1 MTRQN
6 VTDGPR
12 EVMTKK
18 CPTCGGD
25 GIVVS
30 EGTAALDVERRLRA
44 LAAGSRAQAYRIEVA
59 SKIESL
65 LVGPG
70 AERLMELESQTRRR
84 FYLVGKGDVHLDHF
98 LVLAEG
104 KRDDLA
110 VTGPVEEGAEVELK
124 LGEVGLH
131 DPQAGVGK
139 LDGLD
144 VCVANAS
151 KLVGKKVTVRVER
164 VLDGTA
170 YATLVGPEVQQ
181 SQPITAEREAEKPT
195 RQPSAAKKAAA
206 EKPKAQP
213 EAEEPTEAKD
223 TSTEEDEP
231 KPKKKTRRGSRGGR
245 SRKKKTAAVASASTG
260 GNGAGAA
267 EQIEQPVARIH
278 VPDRDL
284 GEETAEELQPEPA
297 AEETTYGAE
306 AAPKPRKKTRR
317 GTRGGRN
324 RKPKT
329 TATPSVPADGDLAPA
344 TRGSDAANEEDWAYV
359 PMSEWADD
367 VLSE

>member
-44 LAAGSRAQAYRIEVA
+44 LAAGSRAQAYRVEVA
-59 SKIESL
+59 SKVASL

-70 AERLMELESQTRRR
+70 AERLMELEAQTRRR

-110 VTGPVEEGAEVELK
+110 VKGPLEEGAEVELK

-139 LDGLD
+139 LDALD
-144 VCVANAS
+144 VSVANAS
-151 KLVGKKVTVRVER
+151 KLVGKKVKVRVER

-170 YATLVGPEVQQ
+170 YATLVAPEVQQ
-181 SQPITAEREAEKPT
+181 TQPITAE
-195 RQPSAAKKAAA
+195 QI
-206 EKPKAQP
+206 
-213 EAEEPTEAKD
+213 
-223 TSTEEDEP
+223 
-231 KPKKKTRRGSRGGR
+231 GR
-245 SRKKKTAAVASASTG
+245 A
-260 GNGAGAA
+260 
-267 EQIEQPVARIH
+267 H
-278 VPDRDL
+278 V
-284 GEETAEELQPEPA
+284 
-297 AEETTYGAE
+297 
-306 AAPKPRKKTRR
+306 
-317 GTRGGRN
+317 
-324 RKPKT
+324 
-329 TATPSVPADGDLAPA
+329 
-344 TRGSDAANEEDWAYV
+344 
-359 PMSEWADD
+359 
-367 VLSE
+367 